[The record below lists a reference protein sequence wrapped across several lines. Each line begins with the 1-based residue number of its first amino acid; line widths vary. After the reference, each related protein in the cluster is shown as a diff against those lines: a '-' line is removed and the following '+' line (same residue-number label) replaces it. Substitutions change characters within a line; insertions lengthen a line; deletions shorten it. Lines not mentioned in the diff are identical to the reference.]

1 MDNAAPTK
9 TPTAAIAIITLKD
22 AALAPIAEFKKFT
35 ASLLTP
41 TDKSTMAN
49 TNKNM
54 TKNKELSELTLNELY
69 AEKKKIKGILMGF
82 GIVMIIA
89 CIILIAVAVKSK
101 NYALI
106 AVASGSFIT
115 LLPITTRLGQID
127 KEIKTRE
134 QK

>member
-1 MDNAAPTK
+1 
-9 TPTAAIAIITLKD
+9 
-22 AALAPIAEFKKFT
+22 
-35 ASLLTP
+35 
-41 TDKSTMAN
+41 
-49 TNKNM
+49 
-54 TKNKELSELTLNELY
+54 
-69 AEKKKIKGILMGF
+69 MGF

-115 LLPITTRLGQID
+115 LLPIMTRLGQID

>member
-1 MDNAAPTK
+1 MLGLKIPCRAISIIPLDNAAPTK

-54 TKNKELSELTLNELY
+54 TKNK
-69 AEKKKIKGILMGF
+69 
-82 GIVMIIA
+82 
-89 CIILIAVAVKSK
+89 
-101 NYALI
+101 
-106 AVASGSFIT
+106 
-115 LLPITTRLGQID
+115 
-127 KEIKTRE
+127 
-134 QK
+134 

>member
-1 MDNAAPTK
+1 
-9 TPTAAIAIITLKD
+9 
-22 AALAPIAEFKKFT
+22 
-35 ASLLTP
+35 
-41 TDKSTMAN
+41 
-49 TNKNM
+49 M
-54 TKNKELSELTLNELY
+54 TKKKKLSELTLNELY
-69 AEKKKIKGILMGF
+69 TEKKKIKGILMGF

>member
-1 MDNAAPTK
+1 
-9 TPTAAIAIITLKD
+9 
-22 AALAPIAEFKKFT
+22 
-35 ASLLTP
+35 
-41 TDKSTMAN
+41 
-49 TNKNM
+49 
-54 TKNKELSELTLNELY
+54 
-69 AEKKKIKGILMGF
+69 MGF
-82 GIVMIIA
+82 GIVVIIA

>member
-1 MDNAAPTK
+1 MPALRKYSLVSRNFK
-9 TPTAAIAIITLKD
+9 QTLR
-22 AALAPIAEFKKFT
+22 KK
-35 ASLLTP
+35 S
-41 TDKSTMAN
+41 
-49 TNKNM
+49 M
-54 TKNKELSELTLNELY
+54 TKNKKLSELTLNELY

-115 LLPITTRLGQID
+115 LLPIMTRLGQL
-127 KEIKTRE
+127 TR
-134 QK
+134 K

>member
-1 MDNAAPTK
+1 
-9 TPTAAIAIITLKD
+9 
-22 AALAPIAEFKKFT
+22 
-35 ASLLTP
+35 
-41 TDKSTMAN
+41 
-49 TNKNM
+49 M
-54 TKNKELSELTLNELY
+54 TKNKKLSELTLNELNT
-69 AEKKKIKGILMGF
+69 EKKKTKGILTGI

-89 CIILIAVAVKSK
+89 CIILIVVAIKSK

-115 LLPITTRLGQID
+115 LLPIMTRLGQID